1 MKRAV
6 SQRRCAV
13 AELEVFQ
20 APRALVGAWLEPP
33 CLDEDLAQLLA
44 PAAGVLMAGSAG
56 VARHAD
62 RELEAAQSR
71 VGNDPREPHHLQART
86 GANPSALD
94 FVVTVDDPNDQALYA
109 CVRNEQVRAGAEQQ
123 VWDSSQP
130 ASFERDFDR
139 LGVRQLGEELRRA
152 ADAEPRSCRERLA
165 LAHARQAA
173 KPGEVR
179 PFAPAHRPTF

>member
-44 PAAGVLMAGSAG
+44 PAAGVLIDGSADG
-56 VARHAD
+56 ARHAD

-71 VGNDPREPHHLQART
+71 LGNHPPQPHHLQARPRP
-86 GANPSALD
+86 NPSPLH
-94 FVVTVDDPNDQALYA
+94 FQLTTHYPN
-109 CVRNEQVRAGAEQQ
+109 
-123 VWDSSQP
+123 
-130 ASFERDFDR
+130 
-139 LGVRQLGEELRRA
+139 
-152 ADAEPRSCRERLA
+152 
-165 LAHARQAA
+165 H
-173 KPGEVR
+173 
-179 PFAPAHRPTF
+179 